1 MCTSEAAAH
10 GKYTPPSLEH
20 GRRHVITASRYPSH
34 FPGHFIGPTLTKDT
48 YAEAAKEM
56 STFLTEVPD
65 PRSPPTPLSTDE
77 QKFYGWPLMAEKSGV
92 NINDIDFVHFERLDR
107 IKELQLRNMAQQ
119 NIRPA
124 EQRELWESLRGF
136 ASPQRVP
143 DPTATECENEEDA
156 LGIVLACA
164 PESTDLRSMSSTAH
178 DPGSPGAMEIDG
190 GSARASTAQAYEEH
204 DNEKSTA
211 NATGNSRPLTSS
223 SGAAVAAYGT
233 GNRSATRQGG
243 RNTEIEADYSIV
255 SHHSTHGIVR
265 EQFPSHTQDKPVTFP
280 TTSSGTVSGGAGAKM
295 QERPYIEFGAST
307 PARVRKRGQNS
318 L

>member
-1 MCTSEAAAH
+1 
-10 GKYTPPSLEH
+10 
-20 GRRHVITASRYPSH
+20 
-34 FPGHFIGPTLTKDT
+34 
-48 YAEAAKEM
+48 
-56 STFLTEVPD
+56 
-65 PRSPPTPLSTDE
+65 
-77 QKFYGWPLMAEKSGV
+77 
-92 NINDIDFVHFERLDR
+92 
-107 IKELQLRNMAQQ
+107 
-119 NIRPA
+119 
-124 EQRELWESLRGF
+124 
-136 ASPQRVP
+136 
-143 DPTATECENEEDA
+143 
-156 LGIVLACA
+156 
-164 PESTDLRSMSSTAH
+164 MSSTAH

-211 NATGNSRPLTSS
+211 YEEHDNEKSTANATGNSRPLISS